1 MSSNYI
7 ITIGREFGSG
17 GLEIGQKLADK
28 LGIKCYDKELINMV
42 AEEKGFKKEV
52 LEKIDE
58 KKGSFLI
65 EPSLGLFKTRPSKN
79 LPAFGAFG
87 KTINDKIFLAESAV
101 IRSLAEQESCVIIG
115 RCADV
120 LLRDKDNVLT
130 VFIQAPKEARVKR
143 LMETQHLSEEA
154 AEKEMH
160 HIDKVRSSYYEFY
173 TDTKWGSRK
182 GYDLVLNSAAFG
194 IDTTV
199 KILENIICEK
209 FS

>member
-1 MSSNYI
+1 MKRKEAFLSNHP
-7 ITIGREFGSG
+7 SG
-17 GLEIGQKLADK
+17 CLKPDLQ
-28 LGIKCYDKELINMV
+28 
-42 AEEKGFKKEV
+42 
-52 LEKIDE
+52 
-58 KKGSFLI
+58 
-65 EPSLGLFKTRPSKN
+65 KN

>member
-52 LEKIDE
+52 LEKMDE

-120 LLRDKDNVLT
+120 LFKRQGQRFNSIYSGT
-130 VFIQAPKEARVKR
+130 ERSAR
-143 LMETQHLSEEA
+143 
-154 AEKEMH
+154 
-160 HIDKVRSSYYEFY
+160 
-173 TDTKWGSRK
+173 
-182 GYDLVLNSAAFG
+182 
-194 IDTTV
+194 
-199 KILENIICEK
+199 
-209 FS
+209 